1 MKSKSE
7 KTSFVQPRN
16 PNGILESPQV
26 PAIPVASDA
35 PVAPSGVESS
45 PPFSKPKRARNGKV
59 ARLPKQMRDQINQ
72 MLDDNLHYHS
82 IIKSLGDQGKDL
94 EADHIRRWKS
104 GGYRDYLREQRLI
117 EQCRERRER
126 VFNHLSGDDNI
137 TSFQATQQIA
147 TAQICETIVGLGG
160 EILREALL
168 ANPLNYFRMLN
179 SFARLTTGGLKCER
193 HLADEA
199 QRIALLKKKATDPK
213 KGISPSSLHQMEEKL
228 NLM

>member
-1 MKSKSE
+1 M
-7 KTSFVQPRN
+7 TT
-16 PNGILESPQV
+16 
-26 PAIPVASDA
+26 
-35 PVAPSGVESS
+35 
-45 PPFSKPKRARNGKV
+45 
-59 ARLPKQMRDQINQ
+59 
-72 MLDDNLHYHS
+72 S
-82 IIKSLGDQGKDL
+82 IIIPSSSLSVTRAKISRQTTSEDGNQVAIAIICASNASSSSAG
-94 EADHIRRWKS
+94 
-104 GGYRDYLREQRLI
+104 
-117 EQCRERRER
+117 ERRER

-193 HLADEA
+193 HLAEEA
-199 QRIALLKKKATDPK
+199 QRIAMLKKKVPDPK